1 MLQVSSKLQAS
12 SLCSWHR
19 FGNNL
24 QCQLLLI
31 AKSVQQST
39 LGFQCLTIGQLPL
52 HYTLFLVE
60 KLQKHSSITF
70 VVFLLPCLQQGSIPF
85 LRRRVRSKNLL
96 FHGFPSGRWN
106 HSIELIGIH
115 FATAASFSF
124 VLLASPLLLA
134 GSVVRGKAAG
144 ENERFGANLF
154 TGGCSM

>member
-60 KLQKHSSITF
+60 KLQKHSSVTF
-70 VVFLLPCLQQGSIPF
+70 VVFLLPCLQQESIPF
-85 LRRRVRSKNLL
+85 LRRRVRSKNL
-96 FHGFPSGRWN
+96 WWD
-106 HSIELIGIH
+106 HSIELMGIH

-124 VLLASPLLLA
+124 VLPASPLLLA